1 MQKVVVTGSSG
12 RIGCAIVSALTPS
25 YDVIGVDRIAGSAT
39 NCIADISDSS
49 TMQRLCQGAVAVIHS
64 AALHAPHVGAFSE
77 EEFHRINVESTV
89 TLAKAARA
97 EGVERFIFT
106 STTALYGYASTPAD
120 EAAWITE
127 QTVPQPRTI
136 YHRTKLEAEECLAP
150 LASSDFKVRAL
161 RMSRCFGEEPA
172 LMAAY
177 RLHRGI
183 DKRDVATAHVAALS
197 DDGKNF
203 DRFII
208 SGKTPFRPEDTQE
221 LKTNA
226 PAVIARRA
234 PEVVQLFQSHGWAL
248 PQSIDRIYD
257 PSYAKHVLNWESKRD
272 SFDFAATLN
281 SA

>member
-12 RIGCAIVSALTPS
+12 RIGSAIVSALSPS
-25 YDVIGVDRIAGSAT
+25 YDVIGVDRIASSAT

-77 EEFHRINVESTV
+77 DEFHRINVESTV
-89 TLAKAARA
+89 ALAKAARA
-97 EGVERFIFT
+97 EGVKRFIFT

-150 LASSDFKVRAL
+150 LASSAFRIRAM
-161 RMSRCFGEEPA
+161 RMSRCFTEEPA

-183 DKRDVATAHVAALS
+183 DKRDVATAHMAALS
-197 DDGKNF
+197 DDGEDF
-203 DRFII
+203 GRFII

-234 PEVVQLFQSHGWAL
+234 PEVVQLFRSHGWAL
-248 PQSIDRIYD
+248 PHSIDRVYD
-257 PSYAKHVLNWESKRD
+257 PSYAKQVLSWESKHD
-272 SFDFAATLN
+272 SFDFATTLN